1 MDGEDGHRRVTR
13 AEDFVLL
20 GGSQETHERMQDVAI
35 QVNEALKD
43 KGKRMQEAEPRELLE
58 LVQRALER
66 G

>member
-43 KGKRMQEAEPRELLE
+43 KGKRMQEAEPRELFE